1 MIRESEMAPVDR
13 PHSINYVHPNGR
25 EAMIDFEWGDPDD
38 PIPEGLR
45 ITVKYAEDNIH
56 NLHEKAL
63 YKSVEDAKKQGIK
76 LATNM
81 IDQADR
87 L

>member
-1 MIRESEMAPVDR
+1 MAPVDR

>member
-1 MIRESEMAPVDR
+1 MGPVDR
-13 PHSINYVHPNGR
+13 PHPIDYVHPDGR
-25 EAMIDFEWGDPDD
+25 EAMIDFEWGDSGD
-38 PIPEGLR
+38 PIPKGLR

-56 NLHEKAL
+56 NFHEKAI
-63 YKSVEDAKKQGIK
+63 YKSFEDARKQGIK